1 MDEATRVRIF
11 EPFFTTKESGTGLGL
26 ATVFGIVQQS
36 KGHIVVDSC
45 RGQGTTFKILLPRTH
60 LAVETHASPP
70 RVSSQKPRGT
80 ETVLLVED
88 DEQVRAVNCT
98 ILRRSGYRLLEAASG
113 DEALVVCEKF
123 GAPIDLLL
131 TDVIMPRMSGRELAD
146 RMRSMQPGLKVLFLS
161 GYTRD
166 IIAQHGVLES
176 GVAFLEKPVAPAAL
190 LRKVQAVLSQD
201 R

>member
-1 MDEATRVRIF
+1 MSHSRA
-11 EPFFTTKESGTGLGL
+11 
-26 ATVFGIVQQS
+26 
-36 KGHIVVDSC
+36 
-45 RGQGTTFKILLPRTH
+45 
-60 LAVETHASPP
+60 
-70 RVSSQKPRGT
+70 SSQKPRGT

-123 GAPIDLLL
+123 AAPIDLLL

-166 IIAQHGVLES
+166 IIAQHGVLER

>member
-1 MDEATRVRIF
+1 
-11 EPFFTTKESGTGLGL
+11 
-26 ATVFGIVQQS
+26 
-36 KGHIVVDSC
+36 
-45 RGQGTTFKILLPRTH
+45 
-60 LAVETHASPP
+60 
-70 RVSSQKPRGT
+70 
-80 ETVLLVED
+80 LLVED

-98 ILRRSGYRLLEAASG
+98 TLRRSGCRLLEAASG

-123 GAPIDLLL
+123 AAPIDLLL

-166 IIAQHGVLES
+166 IIAQHGVLER